1 MLRRSPSI
9 FLAIALLA
17 VAGCTT
23 APGRQASVLQSPLL
37 DGQELF
43 GETVPAAQQTD
54 ILAITPQMRAFVD
67 ANGRAVSVDWL
78 RMKRLLKG
86 MADMGYLSL
95 QYDSGKT
102 LTAAETFRQRAGN
115 CLSFTNLFVALARAD
130 GLDAQF
136 QIIDVPPMWDAADGW
151 VMLNGHINVIVHNVR
166 MGVPDQIGLSRDFV
180 VDFNTPDYEVS
191 YPRQPVDD
199 RVAFALF
206 YNNRGVEAMR
216 AGDLRAAF
224 ANFKLAIATS
234 PRVAGAWV
242 NLGAL
247 YSRQRLYESA
257 KSAYERA
264 LEIDPDEKSAM
275 TNLARVYTELGNE
288 DLAAEYQRRV
298 RLHENLNPYYHY
310 ALAEGAYR
318 DGEYATALSE
328 IKSAISR
335 KRDDHRFYFLEGL
348 IHYRRGDVADARSA
362 IATAERLSNEQADKQ
377 RYAGKLAALG
387 LNNG

>member
-1 MLRRSPSI
+1 M
-9 FLAIALLA
+9 
-17 VAGCTT
+17 
-23 APGRQASVLQSPLL
+23 
-37 DGQELF
+37 
-43 GETVPAAQQTD
+43 
-54 ILAITPQMRAFVD
+54 
-67 ANGRAVSVDWL
+67 SVDWL

-86 MADMGYLSL
+86 MAEMGYLSL

-136 QIIDVPPMWDAADGW
+136 QIIDVPPIWDAADGW
-151 VMLNGHINVIVHNVR
+151 VMLNGHINVIVRGVR

-206 YNNRGVEAMR
+206 YSNRGVEAMR
-216 AGDLRAAF
+216 SGDLREAF

-247 YSRQRLYESA
+247 YSRQHLYESA
-257 KSAYERA
+257 KASYERA

-275 TNLARVYTELGNE
+275 TNLARIYTRAG
-288 DLAAEYQRRV
+288 QRRTRRRRTEV
-298 RLHENLNPYYHY
+298 ASACMTNLNPYYHY

-318 DGEYATALSE
+318 DGDYANALSE

-348 IHYRRGDVADARSA
+348 IHYRPGDVADARSS
-362 IATAERLSNEQADKQ
+362 IATAERLSNRRHTTSSATPS
-377 RYAGKLAALG
+377 KLAALG

>member
-1 MLRRSPSI
+1 MFRHSSFIVLAGTLLML
-9 FLAIALLA
+9 AA
-17 VAGCTT
+17 CTT
-23 APGRQASVLQSPLL
+23 APSRHAVVMQSPLL

-43 GETVPAAQQTD
+43 GETVPAADQID
-54 ILAITPQMRAFVD
+54 ILAVSEQMQDFVEEH
-67 ANGRAVSVDWL
+67 GRRVSVDWL

-86 MADMGYLSL
+86 MDEAGYLSL
-95 QYDSGKT
+95 EYDSGKT

-136 QIIDVPPMWDAADGW
+136 QLIDVPPIWDAADGW
-151 VMLNGHINVIVHNVR
+151 VMLNGHINVIVRNVR
-166 MGVPDQIGLSRDFV
+166 MGVPDQFGLSRDFV
-180 VDFNTPDYEVS
+180 VDFNTPDYEGS
-191 YPRQPVDD
+191 YPRRPVED

-216 AGDLRAAF
+216 AGDLREAF

-247 YSRQRLYESA
+247 YSRRNLYESA
-257 KSAYERA
+257 KASYERA
-264 LEIDPDEKSAM
+264 LEIDPEEKSAM
-275 TNLARVYTELGNE
+275 TNLARIYAELGNE
-288 DLAAEYQRRV
+288 ELAATYRRRV
-298 RLHENLNPYYHY
+298 RLYENLNPYYHY
-310 ALAEGAYR
+310 ALAQGAYR

-335 KRDDHRFYFLEGL
+335 KRDDHRFYFLQGL
-348 IHYRRGDVADARSA
+348 IHYRRGDVADARSS
-362 IATAERLSNEQADKQ
+362 IAMAERLSNEDQMKQ
-377 RYAGKLAALG
+377 RYASKLAALG
-387 LNNG
+387 LNRG

>member
-1 MLRRSPSI
+1 MLPRSSFI
-9 FLAIALLA
+9 VLA
-17 VAGCTT
+17 VLVVAACST
-23 APGRQASVLQSPLL
+23 APSRQASMLQSPLL

-43 GETVPAAQQTD
+43 GETVPAAQQID
-54 ILAITPQMRAFVD
+54 ILAVSPQMREFVV

-102 LTAAETFRQRAGN
+102 LTAAETFRQRTGN

-136 QIIDVPPMWDAADGW
+136 QIIDVPPIWDAADGW
-151 VMLNGHINVIVHNVR
+151 VMLNGHINVIVRNVR

-206 YNNRGVEAMR
+206 YSNRGVEAMR
-216 AGDLRAAF
+216 SGDMREAF
-224 ANFKLAIATS
+224 ANFKLAIVTS

-247 YSRQRLYESA
+247 YSRQHLYESA
-257 KSAYERA
+257 KASYERA

-288 DLAAEYQRRV
+288 ELATVYRKRAHI
-298 RLHENLNPYYHY
+298 HENLNPYYHY

-318 DGEYATALSE
+318 DGDYASALSE

-348 IHYRRGDVADARSA
+348 IHYRRGDVADARSS
-362 IATAERLSNEQADKQ
+362 IATAERLSNEAEVKQ
-377 RYAGKLAALG
+377 RYASKLAALG
-387 LNNG
+387 LNSG

>member
-1 MLRRSPSI
+1 
-9 FLAIALLA
+9 
-17 VAGCTT
+17 
-23 APGRQASVLQSPLL
+23 
-37 DGQELF
+37 
-43 GETVPAAQQTD
+43 
-54 ILAITPQMRAFVD
+54 
-67 ANGRAVSVDWL
+67 
-78 RMKRLLKG
+78 MKRLLKG
-86 MADMGYLSL
+86 MADAGSLSL

-102 LTAAETFRQRAGN
+102 LTAAETFRQRSGN
-115 CLSFTNLFVALARAD
+115 CLSFTNLFVALARAV

-136 QIIDVPPMWDAADGW
+136 QIIDVPPIWDAADGW
-151 VMLNGHINVIVHNVR
+151 VMLNGHINVIVHKVR
-166 MGVPDQIGLSRDFV
+166 MGVPDQIGVSRDFV
-180 VDFNTPDYEVS
+180 VDFNTPDFEVS
-191 YPRQPVDD
+191 YPRKPVDD
-199 RVAFALF
+199 GVAFALF

-216 AGDLRAAF
+216 AGDTRQAF
-224 ANFKLAIATS
+224 ANFKLAITTS

-257 KSAYERA
+257 KAAYEQA
-264 LEIDPDEKSAM
+264 LEIDPDERSAM
-275 TNLARVYTELGNE
+275 TNLARVYTELGDE
-288 DLAAEYQRRV
+288 ELAAAYRRRI
-298 RLHENLNPYYHY
+298 RLYENLNPYYHY

-318 DGEYATALSE
+318 DGNYEIALSE

-348 IHYRRGDVADARSA
+348 IHYRRGDVIDARSS